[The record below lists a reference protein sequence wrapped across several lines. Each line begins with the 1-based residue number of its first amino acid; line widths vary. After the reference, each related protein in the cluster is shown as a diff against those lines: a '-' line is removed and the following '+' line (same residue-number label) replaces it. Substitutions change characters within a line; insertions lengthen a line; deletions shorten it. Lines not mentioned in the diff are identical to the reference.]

1 MSSPSPS
8 SAAAGTSPAIALI
21 LGDVSLLVSEMEQ
34 RLVDLATEGRPSGL
48 SLAVATAESGGWG
61 ALDQARTPPMMCR
74 RRAVVIRQMD
84 KAPTELLEALLA
96 YVEKPSPTTSLILV
110 GEKLPPPAGGKDMGR
125 RLENKIK
132 EHGQVHR
139 FKAAEQD
146 PISFALARAT
156 QAGVTLD
163 RRAAALLVERVGADL
178 GRLSNELDK
187 AVAFVGGKGAVGEA
201 EVEQVTSLV
210 AEAVIWKLTD
220 AVLARDADRGLAAT
234 HRLLEEGEPS
244 HRLLSMVTWQIR
256 QLLELQDSMISGA
269 PEPASLARMPFTKK
283 AEARRALQQRPL
295 SASVVLGA
303 LARANREMNR
313 SPAGDRR
320 IFEALVMELTTR

>member
-1 MSSPSPS
+1 MSAP
-8 SAAAGTSPAIALI
+8 TSPPIALV
-21 LGDVSLLVSEMEQ
+21 LGDAALLVSEAEA
-34 RLVDLATEGRPSGL
+34 RLVDLAVEGRPSGL
-48 SLAVATAESGGWG
+48 NFGTFTADTGGWS
-61 ALDQARTPPMMCR
+61 ALEQARTQPMMCR
-74 RRAVVIRQMD
+74 RRAVVIREME
-84 KAPTELLEALLA
+84 KASTELLDALMA
-96 YVEKPSPTTSLILV
+96 YVEKPSPSASLILV
-110 GEKLPPPAGGKDMGR
+110 GEKLPPPSGGVDRGR

-132 EHGQVHR
+132 EAGQVLR
-139 FKAAEQD
+139 FKSQDQD
-146 PISFALARAT
+146 PIAFALARAE
-156 QAGVTLD
+156 QGGVSLD

-187 AVAFVGGKGAVGEA
+187 AIAYVGGKGAVGEA

-220 AVLARDADRGLAAT
+220 AVLARDADRGLAAA

-256 QLLELQDSMISGA
+256 QLLELQDSLLAGA

-295 SASVVLGA
+295 SASRVLGA

-320 IFEALVMELTTR
+320 IFEALVLELTTR